1 MEVGILVVLVLV
13 VLLVIIVASGILIV
27 SQSNAYIVERFGTF
41 NRVLLAGL
49 RYRIPFIDRVVM
61 RVSLKEQVVN
71 FDPQKV
77 ITKDNATVTINS
89 IVYFVVTDAVSYT
102 YGINNPIMAIDQ
114 LTATTLR
121 NIIGQLDLEQIL
133 SARDRINSEIL
144 VKLDQATDK
153 WGIKITRVEIKDIIP
168 PADIQNAMEKQLRA
182 ERDKREQILRAEGIK
197 ESSILTAEGERQT
210 AILRAEGEKQAMI
223 ERAKG
228 RAESQRLVYEA
239 QAKGIEYINQA
250 NPSQEYVQL
259 QGYDALVKLG
269 QNDSSKIIVP
279 TDLQSLAGKATLFG
293 EFVRE
298 EIGRAHV

>member
-197 ESSILTAEGERQT
+197 ESSILTAEGERQA

-279 TDLQSLAGKATLFG
+279 TDLQSLAGKTTLFG

-298 EIGRAHV
+298 DDR

>member
-168 PADIQNAMEKQLRA
+168 PADIQ
-182 ERDKREQILRAEGIK
+182 
-197 ESSILTAEGERQT
+197 T
-210 AILRAEGEKQAMI
+210 
-223 ERAKG
+223 
-228 RAESQRLVYEA
+228 
-239 QAKGIEYINQA
+239 
-250 NPSQEYVQL
+250 
-259 QGYDALVKLG
+259 
-269 QNDSSKIIVP
+269 
-279 TDLQSLAGKATLFG
+279 
-293 EFVRE
+293 
-298 EIGRAHV
+298 

>member
-13 VLLVIIVASGILIV
+13 VLLVIITASGILIV

-197 ESSILTAEGERQT
+197 ESSILTAEGERQA

-279 TDLQSLAGKATLFG
+279 TDLQSLASKATLFG

-298 EIGRAHV
+298 DDR

>member
-197 ESSILTAEGERQT
+197 ESSILTAEGERQA

-239 QAKGIEYINQA
+239 QA

-298 EIGRAHV
+298 EDR

>member
-133 SARDRINSEIL
+133 SERDRINSEIL

-197 ESSILTAEGERQT
+197 ESSILTAEGERQA

-298 EIGRAHV
+298 DDR

>member
-197 ESSILTAEGERQT
+197 ESSILTAEGERQA

-279 TDLQSLAGKATLFG
+279 TDLQSLASKATLFG

-298 EIGRAHV
+298 DDR

>member
-197 ESSILTAEGERQT
+197 ESSILTAEGERQA

-298 EIGRAHV
+298 EDR

>member
-114 LTATTLR
+114 LTATTVR

-197 ESSILTAEGERQT
+197 ESSILTAEGERQA

-279 TDLQSLAGKATLFG
+279 TDLQSLASKATLFG

-298 EIGRAHV
+298 DDR

>member
-13 VLLVIIVASGILIV
+13 VLLVIIAASGILIV

-168 PADIQNAMEKQLRA
+168 PADILKMPWKNNCVQNVINVNKSYVL
-182 ERDKREQILRAEGIK
+182 
-197 ESSILTAEGERQT
+197 
-210 AILRAEGEKQAMI
+210 
-223 ERAKG
+223 KG
-228 RAESQRLVYEA
+228 L
-239 QAKGIEYINQA
+239 KN
-250 NPSQEYVQL
+250 
-259 QGYDALVKLG
+259 
-269 QNDSSKIIVP
+269 
-279 TDLQSLAGKATLFG
+279 LQS
-293 EFVRE
+293 
-298 EIGRAHV
+298 

>member
-13 VLLVIIVASGILIV
+13 VLLVIIIASGILIV

-197 ESSILTAEGERQT
+197 ESSILTAEGE
-210 AILRAEGEKQAMI
+210 KQAMI

-298 EIGRAHV
+298 DER

>member
-197 ESSILTAEGERQT
+197 ESSILTAEGERQA

-269 QNDSSKIIVP
+269 QNNSSKIIVP
-279 TDLQSLAGKATLFG
+279 TDLQSLASKATLFG

-298 EIGRAHV
+298 DDR